1 MNWCNSPKPTPR
13 WWRSEKPGSIISTT
27 RRKPED
33 QKTGL
38 RRHIEAARRT
48 QLPLVIHS
56 RSADDDMAA
65 ILTEETG
72 KGAFPFILHCF
83 SSGQA
88 LADTGV
94 ALGGYVSFSGIL
106 TFPKSTELR
115 EIAATVPMDR
125 LLVETDAPYLAPKR
139 WRGKRNEPSYVV
151 NTAEVLAEVKG
162 VSYEEIARITTANA
176 FRCFRRCRGCD
187 PVPVRRQF
195 TVLGCASSPGVPRVN
210 GDWGACDP
218 ANPKNRRTR
227 AAFLI
232 RQIGADGGETTIV
245 VDTGPDFREQMI
257 ANKVHK
263 IDAVLY
269 THSHADHVH
278 GIDDL
283 RGFALSQRKRIPIY
297 ADPETMARIRAGFG
311 YCLETPAGKR
321 VPADHRAKTDQLA
334 AMSRS

>member
-1 MNWCNSPKPTPR
+1 
-13 WWRSEKPGSIISTT
+13 
-27 RRKPED
+27 
-33 QKTGL
+33 
-38 RRHIEAARRT
+38 
-48 QLPLVIHS
+48 
-56 RSADDDMAA
+56 
-65 ILTEETG
+65 
-72 KGAFPFILHCF
+72 
-83 SSGQA
+83 
-88 LADTGV
+88 
-94 ALGGYVSFSGIL
+94 
-106 TFPKSTELR
+106 
-115 EIAATVPMDR
+115 MDR

-162 VSYEEIARITTANA
+162 VSYEEIRPISRPPMLSAVFQDA
-176 FRCFRRCRGCD
+176 CGCD
-187 PVPVRRQF
+187 PVPVRRLF

-283 RGFALSQRKRIPIY
+283 RGFALVAAQAHP
-297 ADPETMARIRAGFG
+297 DPRGSGDDGTYSRRFRLLPGNAGRQ
-311 YCLETPAGKR
+311 R
-321 VPADHRAKTDQLA
+321 VPADHRAEC
-334 AMSRS
+334 